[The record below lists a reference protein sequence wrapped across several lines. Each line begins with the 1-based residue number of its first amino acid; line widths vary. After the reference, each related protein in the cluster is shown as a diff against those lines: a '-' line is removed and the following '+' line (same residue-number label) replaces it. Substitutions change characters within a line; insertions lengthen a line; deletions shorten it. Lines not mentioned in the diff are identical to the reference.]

1 MVKVLYLGLFAAI
14 VCALVALTLAVPVGS
29 TVFRN
34 SSSDASYHHH
44 PKPQEVVL
52 SDDGAVRSERST
64 NLSHIT
70 GSARKI
76 QMYVK
81 NRHLQ
86 ILPDGTVNGTS
97 DDSSD
102 YSKSHA
108 SFYYLSHYLSS
119 SIICK
124 RTCSLRIKIFTKLV
138 HSSISCLNKYTN
150 YFFINSNVLRI
161 A

>member
-29 TVFRN
+29 TISRN
-34 SSSDASYHHH
+34 SSSDVPYHHH
-44 PKPQEVVL
+44 TKPQEVIIL

-97 DDSSD
+97 DDTSD
-102 YSKSHA
+102 YSKSPPQV
-108 SFYYLSHYLSS
+108 
-119 SIICK
+119 C
-124 RTCSLRIKIFTKLV
+124 
-138 HSSISCLNKYTN
+138 
-150 YFFINSNVLRI
+150 
-161 A
+161 